1 MEKRIVVEHGVLD
14 KIAKAMGCTPE
25 AVCMALR
32 YKRDSMLARRIR
44 QVAVKEYEGVALPL
58 EKGKSNN

>member
-1 MEKRIVVEHGVLD
+1 MEKRIVVEQGVLD
-14 KIAKAMGCTPE
+14 KIAKAMGCTTG

-58 EKGKSNN
+58 EKEKSNN